1 MVETTATSARE
12 ISSEIGSEYGA
23 TSPLATYRRPVREH
37 PRELPAE
44 YVERTRAL
52 IDEVAGVWSPADP
65 VDVEEMLR
73 QA

>member
-12 ISSEIGSEYGA
+12 ITSEIGSEYGG
-23 TSPLATYRRPVREH
+23 TMPLATFRRPARER

-44 YVERTRAL
+44 YVEHTRAL
-52 IDEVAGVWSPADP
+52 IDQVAGVWSPSEP
-65 VDVEEMLR
+65 VDVEAMLR

>member
-1 MVETTATSARE
+1 MVETTATSSRE

-23 TSPLATYRRPVREH
+23 TPPLATYRRPARER

-52 IDEVAGVWSPADP
+52 IDQVAGVWSPSEP

>member
-1 MVETTATSARE
+1 MVDTTATSARE

-23 TSPLATYRRPVREH
+23 TPALASYRRPERES
-37 PRELPAE
+37 PRERPAE

-52 IDEVAGVWSPADP
+52 IDQVAGTWSPSEP